1 MIFFTTDIKQKI
13 FYIVI
18 TITNKLNYDNNKK
31 HLHTIRANSREWMNR
46 HGLRLLRISLGIV
59 FFWFGFLKYFPGVS
73 PAQDLAINTITL
85 LTFGLLSPK
94 VIIVG
99 LATWE
104 VLIGLGFI
112 TGKFLRVTLILLFSQ
127 MLGTFAPV
135 FIFPSD
141 VFTAIPYGPTLEG
154 QYIIKNIVLISAG
167 FIIGGSLMKKGA
179 VLKSERNIS
188 QSNRVA

>member
-1 MIFFTTDIKQKI
+1 MTTIKNTYTQYEQI
-13 FYIVI
+13 AI
-18 TITNKLNYDNNKK
+18 
-31 HLHTIRANSREWMNR
+31 EWMNR
-46 HGLRLLRISLGIV
+46 NGLRLLRTSLGIV

-104 VLIGLGFI
+104 VLIGIGFI

-135 FIFPSD
+135 FMFPSD

-167 FIIGGSLMKKGA
+167 FVIGGSLMKKGA

>member
-1 MIFFTTDIKQKI
+1 MKFFTTDTKQKI
-13 FYIVI
+13 FSIVI

-167 FIIGGSLMKKGA
+167 FVIGGSLMKKGA